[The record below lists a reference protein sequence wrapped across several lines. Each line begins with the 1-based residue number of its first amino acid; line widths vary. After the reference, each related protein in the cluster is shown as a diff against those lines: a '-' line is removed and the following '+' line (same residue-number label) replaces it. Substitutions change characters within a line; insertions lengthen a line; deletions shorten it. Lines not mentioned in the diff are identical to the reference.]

1 MTVPP
6 ATLTDTL
13 AHPEIARLARAS
25 RREMRKRLPTAIEL
39 VYDNYNALAIGFSS
53 TARAS
58 DCIVSLAVYPRG
70 VNLYFMYGAALPDPS
85 GVLLGKGNRGRF
97 VRLASA
103 GDFDKKEI
111 ATLLREATG
120 LADPPLPPN
129 GRGRKSDQ
137 AHRHLSCSSR
147 SSSRSGLR
155 LAIGACA

>member
-1 MTVPP
+1 MDIGIGLPNAVPGVDRES
-6 ATLTDTL
+6 LL
-13 AHPEIARLARAS
+13 ACARRAEQ
-25 RREMRKRLPTAIEL
+25 R
-39 VYDNYNALAIGFSS
+39 GFSS
-53 TARAS
+53 LGTIGRLVYPNF

-129 GRGRKSDQ
+129 GRGRTIVKSISAKQRARRARRVD
-137 AHRHLSCSSR
+137 S
-147 SSSRSGLR
+147 
-155 LAIGACA
+155 

>member
-1 MTVPP
+1 MKPGGVTPGSQVSAFIARFEPP
-6 ATLTDTL
+6 
-13 AHPEIARLARAS
+13 IARLARAS
-25 RREMRKRLPTAIEL
+25 RRELRKRLPTAIEL

-129 GRGRKSDQ
+129 GRGRTIVKSISAKQRARRARRVD
-137 AHRHLSCSSR
+137 S
-147 SSSRSGLR
+147 
-155 LAIGACA
+155 